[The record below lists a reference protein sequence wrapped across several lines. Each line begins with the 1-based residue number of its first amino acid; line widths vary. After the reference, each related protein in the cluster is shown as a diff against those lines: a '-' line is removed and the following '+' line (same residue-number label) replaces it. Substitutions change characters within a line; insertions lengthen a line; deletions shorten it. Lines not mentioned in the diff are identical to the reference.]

1 MPELLQRELV
11 VVAGKGGVG
20 RTTITAGLGLLAARA
35 QRPTAMVELNGVGGL
50 SRLFD
55 LGAST
60 YDGLS
65 VRPGLDAFNIS
76 AQEATEEYLLRH
88 LRFRTLY
95 DMVFGNR
102 FIAPFMDAVLGLSD
116 LVALGKVMD
125 LGWEVDEDGNPQYEL
140 LLLDSPATGHGLT
153 MLRSPRAMM
162 DIARKGPL
170 FNNAKLVDDLL
181 SDPERAAL
189 VLVTL
194 PEEMP
199 VNETI
204 ELAQAVAD
212 SGEIHLAA
220 VVINGVPPTPFEPRV
235 GDVYRQFLGGAGAR
249 IGGEAGRALREVERM
264 IARRRTAQAAI
275 DHLHA
280 TLDVPMVE
288 VPMLP
293 TREMGLAQLR
303 EIAAHLEALP

>member
-1 MPELLQRELV
+1 MLDLLQRELV
-11 VVAGKGGVG
+11 VIAGKGGVG

-35 QRPTAMVELNGVGGL
+35 QRPTAMIELNGMGGL

-60 YDGLS
+60 YGGLN

-88 LRFRTLY
+88 LRFRSLY
-95 DMVFGNR
+95 DLVFGNR

-162 DIARKGPL
+162 DMARKGPL
-170 FNNAKLVDDLL
+170 FNNAKLVDELL
-181 SDPERAAL
+181 SDPARAAL

-199 VNETI
+199 VNETL
-204 ELAQAVAD
+204 ELAQALTD

-220 VVINGVPPTPFEPRV
+220 VVINGVPLTPFDPQE
-235 GDVYRQFLGGAGAR
+235 GEVYRRFLDGDGAR

-264 IARRRTAQAAI
+264 IARRRTAQTAI
-275 DHLHA
+275 DHLRA
-280 TLDVPMVE
+280 SLDVPMVE

-293 TREMGLAQLR
+293 TKEMGLAQLR
-303 EIAAHLEALP
+303 EIAAHLETLP